1 MTQHKQLPREEFP
14 TFIEMPTRW
23 MDNDAYGHMNNI
35 VHYALIDTAVTDWQR
50 NHGFFKQEHK
60 SLEFMVV
67 ESGCRYF
74 SEAAYPDKIAVGLRI
89 KKIGNTSWIYQAGLF
104 REEDKLCF
112 ALGFFAQV
120 LVDCK
125 DRRPTPIPEKMR
137 DALRLIEIKT
147 KVMNPRA

>member
-1 MTQHKQLPREEFP
+1 MKQYKQLAREEFP
-14 TFIEMPTRW
+14 TFVEMPTRW

-50 NHGFFKQEHK
+50 NCGFFSEEHK
-60 SLEFMVV
+60 CLEFMVV

-89 KKIGNTSWIYQAGLF
+89 KKIGGTSWVYQAGLF
-104 REEDKLCF
+104 REEDELCF

-120 LVDCK
+120 LVDFK
-125 DRRPTPIPEKMR
+125 KRRPAPIPKKMR
-137 DALRLIEIKT
+137 AALKLIEI
-147 KVMNPRA
+147 

>member
-1 MTQHKQLPREEFP
+1 MTPHKQLPREDFH
-14 TFIEMPTRW
+14 TFVEMPTRW

-50 NHGFFKQEHK
+50 NHGFFNDEHK
-60 SLEFMVV
+60 SLEFMVI

-74 SEAAYPDKIAVGLRI
+74 SEAAYPDRIAVGLRI

-104 REEDKLCF
+104 REKDELCF

-120 LVDCK
+120 LVDCN
-125 DRRPTPIPEKMR
+125 DRRPTTIPKKMR
-137 DALRLIEIKT
+137 DALKIIEI
-147 KVMNPRA
+147 

>member
-1 MTQHKQLPREEFP
+1 MAQNKQLFREDFP

-50 NHGFFKQEHK
+50 NHGFFNEDHK
-60 SLEFMVV
+60 CLEFMVV
-67 ESGCRYF
+67 ESGCCYF
-74 SEAAYPDKIAVGLRI
+74 SEAAYPDKIAIGLRI

-104 REEDKLCF
+104 REKDELCF

-120 LVDCK
+120 LVDCEN
-125 DRRPTPIPEKMR
+125 RRPTPIPNTMR
-137 DALRLIEIKT
+137 EALKLIEI
-147 KVMNPRA
+147 

>member
-1 MTQHKQLPREEFP
+1 MAQNKQLFREDFP

-50 NHGFFKQEHK
+50 NHGFFNEDHK
-60 SLEFMVV
+60 CLEFMVV
-67 ESGCRYF
+67 ESGCCYF
-74 SEAAYPDKIAVGLRI
+74 SEAAYPDKIVIGLRI

-104 REEDKLCF
+104 REEDELCF

-120 LVDCK
+120 LVDCEK
-125 DRRPTPIPEKMR
+125 RRPAPIPKKMH
-137 DALRLIEIKT
+137 DALKLIEI
-147 KVMNPRA
+147 

>member
-1 MTQHKQLPREEFP
+1 MAQNKQLFREDFP

-50 NHGFFKQEHK
+50 NHGFFNEDHK
-60 SLEFMVV
+60 FLEFMVV
-67 ESGCRYF
+67 ESGCCYF
-74 SEAAYPDKIAVGLRI
+74 SEAAYPDKIAIGLRI

-104 REEDKLCF
+104 REEDELCF

-120 LVDCK
+120 LVDCEN
-125 DRRPTPIPEKMR
+125 RRPTPIPNTMR
-137 DALRLIEIKT
+137 DALKLIE
-147 KVMNPRA
+147 V

>member
-1 MTQHKQLPREEFP
+1 MAQNKQLLREDFP

-50 NHGFFKQEHK
+50 NHGFFNEDHK
-60 SLEFMVV
+60 CLEFMVV
-67 ESGCRYF
+67 ESGCCYF
-74 SEAAYPDKIAVGLRI
+74 SEAAYPDKIAIGLRI

-104 REEDKLCF
+104 REQDELCF

-120 LVDCK
+120 LVNCEN
-125 DRRPTPIPEKMR
+125 RRPTPIPNTMR
-137 DALRLIEIKT
+137 DALKLIE
-147 KVMNPRA
+147 V

>member
-1 MTQHKQLPREEFP
+1 MKQYKQLPREEFP

-50 NHGFFKQEHK
+50 NHGFFSTEHK
-60 SLEFMVV
+60 CLEFMVV
-67 ESGCRYF
+67 ERGSLYF

-120 LVDCK
+120 LVDCN

-137 DALRLIEIKT
+137 DALKLIKI
-147 KVMNPRA
+147 

>member
-1 MTQHKQLPREEFP
+1 MTQYKQLPREEFP

-50 NHGFFKQEHK
+50 NHGFFNDEHK
-60 SLEFMVV
+60 SLEFMVI

-74 SEAAYPDKIAVGLRI
+74 SEAAYPDRIAVGLRI

-104 REEDKLCF
+104 REKDELCF

-120 LVDCK
+120 LVDCNN
-125 DRRPTPIPEKMR
+125 RRPTTIPKKMR
-137 DALRLIEIKT
+137 DALKIIEI
-147 KVMNPRA
+147 

>member
-1 MTQHKQLPREEFP
+1 MAQNKQLFREDFP

-50 NHGFFKQEHK
+50 NHGFFNNEHK
-60 SLEFMVV
+60 CLEFMVV
-67 ESGCRYF
+67 ESGCCYF
-74 SEAAYPDKIAVGLRI
+74 SEAAYPDKIAIGLRI

-104 REEDKLCF
+104 REEDELCF

-120 LVDCK
+120 LVDCEN
-125 DRRPTPIPEKMR
+125 RRPTPIPNTMR
-137 DALRLIEIKT
+137 NALKLIE
-147 KVMNPRA
+147 V

>member
-1 MTQHKQLPREEFP
+1 MAQNKQLFREDFP

-50 NHGFFKQEHK
+50 NHGFFNEDHK
-60 SLEFMVV
+60 YLEFMVV
-67 ESGCRYF
+67 ESGCCYF
-74 SEAAYPDKIAVGLRI
+74 SEAAYPDKIAIGLRI

-104 REEDKLCF
+104 REEDELCF

-120 LVDCK
+120 LVDCEN
-125 DRRPTPIPEKMR
+125 RRPTPIPNIMR
-137 DALRLIEIKT
+137 DALKLIE
-147 KVMNPRA
+147 V

>member
-1 MTQHKQLPREEFP
+1 MTPNKQLSREDFP
-14 TFIEMPTRW
+14 TFVEMPTRW

-50 NHGFFKQEHK
+50 NCGFFSEEHK
-60 SLEFMVV
+60 CLEFMVV

-74 SEAAYPDKIAVGLRI
+74 SEAAYPDKIAVGLGI
-89 KKIGNTSWIYQAGLF
+89 KKIGRTSWVYQAGLF
-104 REEDKLCF
+104 REEDELCF

-125 DRRPTPIPEKMR
+125 KRRPIPIPKKMR
-137 DALRLIEIKT
+137 EALKLIEI
-147 KVMNPRA
+147 

>member
-1 MTQHKQLPREEFP
+1 MAQNKQLFREDFP

-50 NHGFFKQEHK
+50 NHGFFNEDHK
-60 SLEFMVV
+60 CLEFMVV
-67 ESGCRYF
+67 ESGCCYF
-74 SEAAYPDKIAVGLRI
+74 SEAAYPDKIAIGLRI

-104 REEDKLCF
+104 REEDELCF

-120 LVDCK
+120 LVDREN
-125 DRRPTPIPEKMR
+125 RRPTPIPNTMR
-137 DALRLIEIKT
+137 DELKLIE
-147 KVMNPRA
+147 V

>member
-1 MTQHKQLPREEFP
+1 MKQYKQLPREEFP
-14 TFIEMPTRW
+14 TFVELPTRW

-50 NHGFFKQEHK
+50 KHGFFNTKHQC
-60 SLEFMVV
+60 LEFMVV

-104 REEDKLCF
+104 REEDKMCF

-120 LVDCK
+120 LVDCN

-137 DALRLIEIKT
+137 DALKLIEI
-147 KVMNPRA
+147 

>member
-1 MTQHKQLPREEFP
+1 MAQNKQLFREDFP

-50 NHGFFKQEHK
+50 NRGFFSDEHPC
-60 SLEFMVV
+60 LEFMVV
-67 ESGCRYF
+67 ESGCCYF
-74 SEAAYPDKIAVGLRI
+74 SEAAYPDKIAIGLRI

-104 REEDKLCF
+104 REEDELCF

-120 LVDCK
+120 LVDCEN
-125 DRRPTPIPEKMR
+125 RRPTPIPNTMR
-137 DALRLIEIKT
+137 DALKLIE
-147 KVMNPRA
+147 V